1 MKASRITARGFK
13 TRSAEAGNCAVI
25 RVLIFLTTNLSLWL
39 IRVLAPGVFS
49 PGFSGF
55 PPPTNKKT
63 FRIPIW
69 SVNSGWRSTLKMY
82 FEVIPPKSN
91 LPTKVSYFRRSDLP
105 PRYVAVI
112 CLLIYVQLFI
122 KFAFLRSLIMGVR
135 KDTVIN
141 SKVRFVWYNSNFSIR
156 RSFADNGIRVIP
168 RDIFT
173 NLHNLEF
180 L

>member
-1 MKASRITARGFK
+1 MVNSRSCSG
-13 TRSAEAGNCAVI
+13 
-25 RVLIFLTTNLSLWL
+25 
-39 IRVLAPGVFS
+39 GVFHRILW
-49 PGFSGF
+49 FSS
-55 PPPTNKKT
+55 PPTNKKT

-69 SVNSGWRSTLKMY
+69 SVNSGWRSTLWMH
-82 FEVIPPKSN
+82 FGVIPPKSN

-112 CLLIYVQLFI
+112 CPLISVQLFI
-122 KFAFLRSLIMGVR
+122 KFAFLRSLMMGVR

-168 RDIFT
+168 REIFT